1 MNYYGKDHLHKPKKG
16 KGSYVRVPLD
26 SLEKLKEVWPDEP
39 GGALCGYIPEVDD
52 RPLTDKYRGQNKCR
66 VNTTTVDG
74 AMPPQDSL
82 QQTETDSAISC
93 PPAPKPSTSKD
104 EKLSNT
110 STTTDQ
116 QTSGLNPT
124 FRQ

>member
-1 MNYYGKDHLHKPKKG
+1 MNYRNKDHLHKPKKG
-16 KGSYVRVPLD
+16 KGSYKR
-26 SLEKLKEVWPDEP
+26 
-39 GGALCGYIPEVDD
+39 
-52 RPLTDKYRGQNKCR
+52 CR

-74 AMPPQDSL
+74 AMPQQGSS
-82 QQTETDSAISC
+82 QQTETDSAILC
-93 PPAPKPSTSKD
+93 QPAPKPSTSKD